1 MDGTPT
7 PALIRVF
14 GNVSIVCFV
23 WKVRQATLIRVGGK
37 TNAAI
42 KVKAGATL
50 DILVENMGRINY
62 GLHLQDPKGILG
74 DVILDNVVL
83 RNWKIYPLHLD
94 QVVGVKKSPPAA
106 VKNDEASIQI
116 PTFYTGNIPPA
127 PDGIPKD
134 TFLNLPGWF
143 KVKRLKVENF
153 VFGFLTANRTFLTK
167 QVLGICCTFS
177 NTR

>member
-1 MDGTPT
+1 MLYFFGVVWTVRWPRR
-7 PALIRVF
+7 LSESY
-14 GNVSIVCFV
+14 GNVFIVCFA

-37 TNAAI
+37 TDATI

-143 KVKRLKVENF
+143 KVKRRLCKNTF
-153 VFGFLTANRTFLTK
+153 KSKILCLDFLQPIAHF
-167 QVLGICCTFS
+167 
-177 NTR
+177 